1 MMPMLTRDEVHVR
14 LQEIFPDGA
23 PNRAYL
29 TRMLAASTVFVALY
43 IDATEGSGTMLGP
56 KHVYR
61 MTDEQA
67 ALVDDASRTA
77 YATGVLRTGS
87 QTEGRRWY
95 QDNTREPIR
104 DETLREGLV
113 AIGAVIER
121 TDLPT
126 TSSKPRYALKAS
138 FAALFDPALT
148 GEALQARIAAW
159 QAEALNKG
167 ALARLAIVRRGAGV
181 SADQVL
187 VTFPNGETRR
197 MKPGPSSEITK
208 AVVEVF
214 APAFLTAPAVVFLSE
229 SGNKVVA
236 RDDALARSIGLAI
249 QADKN
254 LPDTILVDL
263 GPVHPLLVFVEVV
276 ATDGPISQ
284 RRKEA
289 LEELVAEAGF
299 PELTTEE
306 WFGFYAPAK
315 TPKAVLQAANA
326 AINAALKDKAVM
338 DALAVVGL
346 IPRGS
351 TMEEMAASQASESK
365 HWGPLIKKIG
375 FTAES

>member
-1 MMPMLTRDEVHVR
+1 MMALLTREEVHAR
-14 LQEIFPDGA
+14 LQAIFPDGA

-43 IDATEGSGTMLGP
+43 VDAIEGSGTYLGP

-61 MTDEQA
+61 MTNEQA
-67 ALVDDASRTA
+67 AQVDDVSRTA
-77 YATGVLRTGS
+77 YTAGVLRTGAHI
-87 QTEGRRWY
+87 EGRRWY

-113 AIGAVIER
+113 AIGAVTER
-121 TDLPT
+121 TDLAT
-126 TSSKPRYALKAS
+126 TSSKPRYALKAG

-148 GEALQARIAAW
+148 GEALQVRIAAW

-181 SADQVL
+181 STDQVL

-214 APAFLTAPAVVFLSE
+214 ATAFLTDPAVVFLSE

-236 RDDALARSIGLAI
+236 RDDELARSIGLAI
-249 QADKN
+249 KADKN

-263 GPVHPLLVFVEVV
+263 GPAHPLLVFVEVV

-299 PELTTEE
+299 PAEHVAFVTAYLDRSAGPFKKTVDSLAWGSYA
-306 WFGFYAPAK
+306 WF
-315 TPKAVLQAANA
+315 AAEPERLVVFSEA
-326 AINAALKDKAVM
+326 TVP
-338 DALAVVGL
+338 LARRDHARRAGDD
-346 IPRGS
+346 
-351 TMEEMAASQASESK
+351 T
-365 HWGPLIKKIG
+365 
-375 FTAES
+375 

>member
-1 MMPMLTRDEVHVR
+1 MMPMLTRDEVHAR

-43 IDATEGSGTMLGP
+43 IDAIEGSGTMLGP

-138 FAALFDPALT
+138 FAALFDPALI
-148 GEALQARIAAW
+148 GGALQARIAAW
-159 QAEALNKG
+159 QTEALNKG
-167 ALARLAIVRRGAGV
+167 ALARLAIVRQGAGV

-263 GPVHPLLVFVEVV
+263 GPEHPLLVFVEVV

-299 PELTTEE
+299 PAEHVAFVTAYLDRSAGPFKKTVDSLAWGSYA
-306 WFGFYAPAK
+306 WF
-315 TPKAVLQAANA
+315 AAEPERLMVFSEA
-326 AINAALKDKAVM
+326 RESL
-338 DALAVVGL
+338 
-346 IPRGS
+346 RGR
-351 TMEEMAASQASESK
+351 
-365 HWGPLIKKIG
+365 P
-375 FTAES
+375 

>member
-1 MMPMLTRDEVHVR
+1 MTPLLTRENVHAR

-43 IDATEGSGTMLGP
+43 TDAVEGSGTYLGP

-67 ALVDDASRTA
+67 ARTDAADRA
-77 YATGVLRTGS
+77 GYATGVLRTGS
-87 QTEGRRWY
+87 QVEGRRWY

-113 AIGAVIER
+113 AIGAVTER
-121 TDLPT
+121 TDLAT
-126 TSSKPRYALKAS
+126 TSSKPRYALKAG
-138 FAALFDPALT
+138 FAALFDPDLA
-148 GEALQARIAAW
+148 GEVLQARIAAW

-214 APAFLTAPAVVFLSE
+214 APTFLADPAVLFLSE

-236 RDDALARSIGLAI
+236 RDDELARSIGLAI
-249 QADKN
+249 QADRN

-263 GPVHPLLVFVEVV
+263 GPTHPLLVFVEVV
-276 ATDGPISQ
+276 ATDGPISE

-289 LEELVAEAGF
+289 LEALVAETGF
-299 PELTTEE
+299 PAEHVAFVTAFLDRSAGPFKKTVDSLAWGSYA
-306 WFGFYAPAK
+306 WF
-315 TPKAVLQAANA
+315 AAEPER
-326 AINAALKDKAVM
+326 L
-338 DALAVVGL
+338 VVF
-346 IPRGS
+346 
-351 TMEEMAASQASESK
+351 SQAT
-365 HWGPLIKKIG
+365 GTLQGNI
-375 FTAES
+375 

>member
-1 MMPMLTRDEVHVR
+1 MMALLTREQVHER
-14 LQEIFPDGA
+14 LQEVFPEGA

-43 IDATEGSGTMLGP
+43 VDAVEGSGTYLGP

-67 ALVDDASRTA
+67 ARAEDASRAA
-77 YATGVLRTGS
+77 YASGVLRTGS
-87 QTEGRRWY
+87 QVEGRRWY

-121 TDLPT
+121 TDLAT

-148 GEALQARIAAW
+148 GEALQARITAW

-214 APAFLTAPAVVFLSE
+214 APAFLTDPAVVFLSE

-236 RDDALARSIGLAI
+236 RDDELARSIGLAI

-289 LEELVAEAGF
+289 LEDLVAEAGF
-299 PELTTEE
+299 PAEHVAFVTAYLDRSAGPFKKTVDSLAWGSYA
-306 WFGFYAPAK
+306 WF
-315 TPKAVLQAANA
+315 AAEPER
-326 AINAALKDKAVM
+326 L
-338 DALAVVGL
+338 VVFSEARETL
-346 IPRGS
+346 RGR
-351 TMEEMAASQASESK
+351 
-365 HWGPLIKKIG
+365 P
-375 FTAES
+375 

>member
-1 MMPMLTRDEVHVR
+1 MMPMLTRDEVHAR

-43 IDATEGSGTMLGP
+43 IDAIEGSGTMLGP

-67 ALVDDASRTA
+67 ALVDDASRSA
-77 YATGVLRTGS
+77 YAAGVLRTGS
-87 QTEGRRWY
+87 HTEGRRWY

-138 FAALFDPALT
+138 FAALFDPTLT
-148 GEALQARIAAW
+148 GEVLQARIAAW

-167 ALARLAIVRRGAGV
+167 ALARLAIVRQGAGV
-181 SADQVL
+181 SEDQVL
-187 VTFPNGETRR
+187 VTFPNGEARR

-299 PELTTEE
+299 PAEHVAFVTAYLDRSAGPFKKTVDSLAWGSYA
-306 WFGFYAPAK
+306 WF
-315 TPKAVLQAANA
+315 AAEPERLMVFSEIQEN
-326 AINAALKDKAVM
+326 L
-338 DALAVVGL
+338 
-346 IPRGS
+346 RGR
-351 TMEEMAASQASESK
+351 
-365 HWGPLIKKIG
+365 P
-375 FTAES
+375 

>member
-1 MMPMLTRDEVHVR
+1 MMALATREEVYAR
-14 LQEIFPDGA
+14 LQAIFPDGT
-23 PNRAYL
+23 PNRAYV
-29 TRMLAASTVFVALY
+29 TRMLAASTVFTALY
-43 IDATEGSGTMLGP
+43 VDAIEGSGTFLGP

-67 ALVDDASRTA
+67 AQDDDAVRAA

-87 QTEGRRWY
+87 RIEGRRWY

-113 AIGAVIER
+113 AIGAVTER

-126 TSSKPRYALKAS
+126 TSSKPRYALKAG

-148 GEALQARIAAW
+148 GEDLQARIAAW

-214 APAFLTAPAVVFLSE
+214 ATTFLADPAVVFLSE

-236 RDDALARSIGLAI
+236 RDDELARSIGLTI

-263 GPVHPLLVFVEVV
+263 GPAHPLLVFVEVV
-276 ATDGPISQ
+276 ATDGPVSE

-289 LEELVAEAGF
+289 LEQLVAAAGF
-299 PELTTEE
+299 PAEHVAFVTAYLDRSAGPFKKTVDSLAWGSYA
-306 WFGFYAPAK
+306 WF
-315 TPKAVLQAANA
+315 AAEPERLVVFSEA
-326 AINAALKDKAVM
+326 HGGLK
-338 DALAVVGL
+338 GR
-346 IPRGS
+346 P
-351 TMEEMAASQASESK
+351 
-365 HWGPLIKKIG
+365 
-375 FTAES
+375 

>member
-1 MMPMLTRDEVHVR
+1 MTPLLTREEVHAR
-14 LQEIFPDGA
+14 LQDIFPDGA

-43 IDATEGSGTMLGP
+43 IDAVEGSGTYLGP

-67 ALVDDASRTA
+67 ARTA
-77 YATGVLRTGS
+77 DADRTGYATGVLRTGS
-87 QTEGRRWY
+87 QVEGRRWY

-113 AIGAVIER
+113 AIGAVTER
-121 TDLPT
+121 TDLAT
-126 TSSKPRYALKAS
+126 TSSKPRYALKAG
-138 FAALFDPALT
+138 FAALFDPVLAY
-148 GEALQARIAAW
+148 EALQARIAAW

-214 APAFLTAPAVVFLSE
+214 APTFLADPAVLFLSE

-236 RDDALARSIGLAI
+236 RDDELARSIGLVI
-249 QADKN
+249 QADRN

-263 GPVHPLLVFVEVV
+263 GPTHPLLVFVEVV
-276 ATDGPISQ
+276 ATDGPISE

-289 LEELVAEAGF
+289 LEALVAETGF
-299 PELTTEE
+299 PAEHVAFVTAFLDRSAGPFKKTVDSLAWGSYA
-306 WFGFYAPAK
+306 WF
-315 TPKAVLQAANA
+315 AAEPER
-326 AINAALKDKAVM
+326 L
-338 DALAVVGL
+338 VVF
-346 IPRGS
+346 
-351 TMEEMAASQASESK
+351 SQAS
-365 HWGPLIKKIG
+365 GRLQGRP
-375 FTAES
+375 

>member
-1 MMPMLTRDEVHVR
+1 MIALATREEVHAR
-14 LQEIFPDGA
+14 LQSIFPEGT
-23 PNRAYL
+23 PNRAYI
-29 TRMLAASTVFVALY
+29 TRMLAANTVFTALY
-43 IDATEGSGTMLGP
+43 VDAIEGSGTFLGP

-67 ALVDDASRTA
+67 AQVDDADRAA

-87 QTEGRRWY
+87 RTEGRRWY

-113 AIGAVIER
+113 AIGAVTER

-126 TSSKPRYALKAS
+126 TSSKPRYTLKAR
-138 FAALFDPALT
+138 FAVLFDPALS
-148 GEALQARIAAW
+148 GEDLQARITAW

-197 MKPGPSSEITK
+197 MKPGPSSEITR

-214 APAFLTAPAVVFLSE
+214 APTFLTDPAVVFLSE

-236 RDDALARSIGLAI
+236 RDDELARSIGLTI

-263 GPVHPLLVFVEVV
+263 GPAHPLLVFVEVV
-276 ATDGPISQ
+276 ATDGPVSQ

-289 LEELVAEAGF
+289 LEELVAATGF
-299 PELTTEE
+299 PAEHVAFVTAFLDRSAGPFKKTVDSLAWGSYA
-306 WFGFYAPAK
+306 WF
-315 TPKAVLQAANA
+315 AAEPERLV
-326 AINAALKDKAVM
+326 IFSDT
-338 DALAVVGL
+338 
-346 IPRGS
+346 S
-351 TMEEMAASQASESK
+351 T
-365 HWGPLIKKIG
+365 KIAG
-375 FTAES
+375 KV

>member
-1 MMPMLTRDEVHVR
+1 MMPMLTRDDVHAR

-43 IDATEGSGTMLGP
+43 IDAIEGSGTMLGP

-148 GEALQARIAAW
+148 GEALQARIATW

-167 ALARLAIVRRGAGV
+167 ALARLAIVRQGAGA

-284 RRKEA
+284 RRKDA

-299 PELTTEE
+299 PAEHVAFVTAYLDRSAGPFKKTVDSLAWGSYA
-306 WFGFYAPAK
+306 WF
-315 TPKAVLQAANA
+315 AAEPER
-326 AINAALKDKAVM
+326 L
-338 DALAVVGL
+338 VVFSEARESL
-346 IPRGS
+346 RGR
-351 TMEEMAASQASESK
+351 
-365 HWGPLIKKIG
+365 P
-375 FTAES
+375 

>member
-299 PELTTEE
+299 PAEHVAFVTAYLDRSAGPFKKTVDSLAWGSYA
-306 WFGFYAPAK
+306 WF
-315 TPKAVLQAANA
+315 AAEPERLMVFSEA
-326 AINAALKDKAVM
+326 RESL
-338 DALAVVGL
+338 
-346 IPRGS
+346 RGR
-351 TMEEMAASQASESK
+351 
-365 HWGPLIKKIG
+365 P
-375 FTAES
+375 

>member
-1 MMPMLTRDEVHVR
+1 MMPLLTREEVHAR

-43 IDATEGSGTMLGP
+43 IDAVEGSGTYLGP

-67 ALVDDASRTA
+67 ARTDDAYRTD

-87 QTEGRRWY
+87 QVEGRRWY

-113 AIGAVIER
+113 AIGAVTER
-121 TDLPT
+121 TDLAT
-126 TSSKPRYALKAS
+126 TSSKPRYALKAG
-138 FAALFDPALT
+138 FAALFDPDLA
-148 GEALQARIAAW
+148 GEALQAQIATW
-159 QAEALNKG
+159 QGEALNKG

-214 APAFLTAPAVVFLSE
+214 APTFLADPAVLFLSE
-229 SGNKVVA
+229 SGNKVVT
-236 RDDALARSIGLAI
+236 RDDELARSIGLAI
-249 QADKN
+249 QADRN

-263 GPVHPLLVFVEVV
+263 GPTHPLLVFVEVV
-276 ATDGPISQ
+276 ATDGPISE

-289 LEELVAEAGF
+289 LEALVAETGF
-299 PELTTEE
+299 PAEHVAFVTAFLDRSAGPFKKTVDSLAWGSYA
-306 WFGFYAPAK
+306 WF
-315 TPKAVLQAANA
+315 AAEPER
-326 AINAALKDKAVM
+326 L
-338 DALAVVGL
+338 VVF
-346 IPRGS
+346 
-351 TMEEMAASQASESK
+351 SQAP
-365 HWGPLIKKIG
+365 GGLQGRP
-375 FTAES
+375 

>member
-1 MMPMLTRDEVHVR
+1 MMPMLTRDDVHAR

-167 ALARLAIVRRGAGV
+167 ALARLAIVRQGAGV

-299 PELTTEE
+299 PAEHVAFVTAYLDRSAGPFKKTVDSLAWGSYA
-306 WFGFYAPAK
+306 WF
-315 TPKAVLQAANA
+315 AAEPERLMVFSEA
-326 AINAALKDKAVM
+326 RESL
-338 DALAVVGL
+338 
-346 IPRGS
+346 RGR
-351 TMEEMAASQASESK
+351 
-365 HWGPLIKKIG
+365 P
-375 FTAES
+375 

>member
-1 MMPMLTRDEVHVR
+1 MMDDALLTREQVR
-14 LQEIFPDGA
+14 DRLLQVFPQGA
-23 PNRAYL
+23 ALRGNL
-29 TRMLAASTVFVALY
+29 TNPTAASTVFTALY
-43 IDATEGSGTMLGP
+43 IDAIAGSGEWLGP

-61 MTDEQA
+61 MTEEQA
-67 ALVDDASRTA
+67 AQTDPPSR
-77 YATGVLRTGS
+77 ATYVAAIRNPKGVVLGT
-87 QTEGRRWY
+87 RWY
-95 QDNTREPIR
+95 ADNTREGIR
-104 DETLREGLV
+104 DDTLREGLV

-121 TDLPT
+121 SGVPT
-126 TSSKPRYALKAS
+126 TSSKPRYALTAA
-138 FAALFDPALT
+138 FADLFNPALE
-148 GEALQARIAAW
+148 GEALAQAIANW

-181 SADQVL
+181 STDQVL

-214 APAFLTAPAVVFLSE
+214 APTFLTNPAVVFLSE

-236 RDDALARSIGLAI
+236 RDNELARSIGLAI

-263 GPVHPLLVFVEVV
+263 GLAHPLLVFVEVV

-299 PELTTEE
+299 PAEHVAFVTAYLDRSAGPFKKTVDSLAWGSYA
-306 WFGFYAPAK
+306 WF
-315 TPKAVLQAANA
+315 AAEPERLVVFSEVHGG
-326 AINAALKDKAVM
+326 LKGRA
-338 DALAVVGL
+338 
-346 IPRGS
+346 
-351 TMEEMAASQASESK
+351 
-365 HWGPLIKKIG
+365 
-375 FTAES
+375 

>member
-1 MMPMLTRDEVHVR
+1 MMPMLTRDEVHAR

-43 IDATEGSGTMLGP
+43 IDAIEGSGTMLGP

-67 ALVDDASRTA
+67 ALVDDASRSA
-77 YATGVLRTGS
+77 YAAGVLRTGS
-87 QTEGRRWY
+87 HTEGRRWY

-138 FAALFDPALT
+138 FAALFDPTLT
-148 GEALQARIAAW
+148 GEVLQARIAAW

-167 ALARLAIVRRGAGV
+167 ALARLAIVRQGAGV

-299 PELTTEE
+299 PAEHVAFVTAYLDRSAGPFKKTVDSLAWGSYA
-306 WFGFYAPAK
+306 WF
-315 TPKAVLQAANA
+315 AAEPERLMVFSETREN
-326 AINAALKDKAVM
+326 L
-338 DALAVVGL
+338 
-346 IPRGS
+346 RGR
-351 TMEEMAASQASESK
+351 
-365 HWGPLIKKIG
+365 P
-375 FTAES
+375 

>member
-1 MMPMLTRDEVHVR
+1 MMPMLTRDEVHAR

-29 TRMLAASTVFVALY
+29 IRMLAASTVFVALY
-43 IDATEGSGTMLGP
+43 IDAIEGSGAMLGP

-61 MTDEQA
+61 MTDEQS
-67 ALVDDASRTA
+67 ALVDDASRSA
-77 YATGVLRTGS
+77 YAAGVLRTGS
-87 QTEGRRWY
+87 PTEGRRWD
-95 QDNTREPIR
+95 QDNTRAPIR

-113 AIGAVIER
+113 SIGAVIER

-138 FAALFDPALT
+138 FAALFDPTLT
-148 GEALQARIAAW
+148 GEVLQARIAAW

-167 ALARLAIVRRGAGV
+167 ALARLAIVRQGAGV

-263 GPVHPLLVFVEVV
+263 GPAHPLLVFVEVV

-299 PELTTEE
+299 PAEHVAFVTAYLDRSAGPFKKTVDSLAWGSYA
-306 WFGFYAPAK
+306 WFAAEPERLVVFSEAK
-315 TPKAVLQAANA
+315 ESL
-326 AINAALKDKAVM
+326 
-338 DALAVVGL
+338 
-346 IPRGS
+346 RGR
-351 TMEEMAASQASESK
+351 
-365 HWGPLIKKIG
+365 P
-375 FTAES
+375 

>member
-1 MMPMLTRDEVHVR
+1 MMPMLTRDDVHAR

-23 PNRAYL
+23 PNRVYL

-43 IDATEGSGTMLGP
+43 IDAIEGSGTMLGP

-67 ALVDDASRTA
+67 VLVDDASRSA

-87 QTEGRRWY
+87 QIEGRRWY

-167 ALARLAIVRRGAGV
+167 ALARLAIVRQGAGA

-299 PELTTEE
+299 PAEHVAFVTAYLDRSAGPFKKTVDSLAWGSYA
-306 WFGFYAPAK
+306 WF
-315 TPKAVLQAANA
+315 AAEPER
-326 AINAALKDKAVM
+326 L
-338 DALAVVGL
+338 VVFSEARKSL
-346 IPRGS
+346 RGR
-351 TMEEMAASQASESK
+351 
-365 HWGPLIKKIG
+365 P
-375 FTAES
+375 

>member
-1 MMPMLTRDEVHVR
+1 MTPMLTREEVHAR
-14 LQEIFPDGA
+14 LQAIFPEGA

-29 TRMLAASTVFVALY
+29 TRMLAASAVFVALY
-43 IDATEGSGTMLGP
+43 VDAIEGRGTYLGP

-67 ALVDDASRTA
+67 ALVDDASRAA
-77 YATGVLRTGS
+77 YAGNVLRTGS
-87 QTEGRRWY
+87 HTDGKRWY

-113 AIGAVIER
+113 AIGAVTER
-121 TDLPT
+121 TDLAT
-126 TSSKPRYALKAS
+126 TSSKPRYALKAN
-138 FAALFDPALT
+138 FAALFDPALA
-148 GEALQARIAAW
+148 GEALQDRIAAW

-167 ALARLAIVRRGAGV
+167 ALARLAIVRRGGGV

-214 APAFLTAPAVVFLSE
+214 APAFLTEPAVVFLSE

-236 RDDALARSIGLAI
+236 RDDELARSIGLAI

-263 GPVHPLLVFVEVV
+263 GPAHPLLVFVEVV

-289 LEELVAEAGF
+289 LEVLVAEAGF
-299 PELTTEE
+299 PAEHVAFVTAYLDRSAGPFKKTVDSLAWGSYA
-306 WFGFYAPAK
+306 WFAAEPDRLIEFSDARRQL
-315 TPKAVLQAANA
+315 KA
-326 AINAALKDKAVM
+326 
-338 DALAVVGL
+338 
-346 IPRGS
+346 
-351 TMEEMAASQASESK
+351 
-365 HWGPLIKKIG
+365 
-375 FTAES
+375 

>member
-1 MMPMLTRDEVHVR
+1 MTPLLTREQVHVR

-43 IDATEGSGTMLGP
+43 IDAVEGSGTYLGP

-61 MTDEQA
+61 MTDERA
-67 ALVDDASRTA
+67 ARTDAADRAS

-87 QTEGRRWY
+87 QVEGRRWY

-113 AIGAVIER
+113 AIGAVTER
-121 TDLPT
+121 TDPAT
-126 TSSKPRYALKAS
+126 TSSKPRYALKAG
-138 FAALFDPALT
+138 FAALFDPDLAD
-148 GEALQARIAAW
+148 EALRVRIAAW

-197 MKPGPSSEITK
+197 MKPGPSSAITK

-214 APAFLTAPAVVFLSE
+214 APTFLTDPAVLFLSE

-236 RDDALARSIGLAI
+236 RDDELARSIGLAI
-249 QADKN
+249 QADRN

-263 GPVHPLLVFVEVV
+263 GPTHPLLVFVEVV
-276 ATDGPISQ
+276 ATDGPISE

-289 LEELVAEAGF
+289 LEALVAETGF
-299 PELTTEE
+299 PAEHVAFVTAFLDRSAGPFKKTVDSLAWGSYA
-306 WFGFYAPAK
+306 WFAAEPERLLIFSDAPRS
-315 TPKAVLQAANA
+315 L
-326 AINAALKDKAVM
+326 
-338 DALAVVGL
+338 G
-346 IPRGS
+346 G
-351 TMEEMAASQASESK
+351 
-365 HWGPLIKKIG
+365 
-375 FTAES
+375 

>member
-1 MMPMLTRDEVHVR
+1 MTPLLTREEVHAR

-43 IDATEGSGTMLGP
+43 IDAIEGSGTYLGP

-67 ALVDDASRTA
+67 ARTDDADRTA

-87 QTEGRRWY
+87 QVEGRRWY

-113 AIGAVIER
+113 AIGAVTER
-121 TDLPT
+121 TDLAT
-126 TSSKPRYALKAS
+126 TSSKPRYALKAG
-138 FAALFDPALT
+138 FAALFAPDLA
-148 GEALQARIAAW
+148 GAALQVQIAAW

-214 APAFLTAPAVVFLSE
+214 APTFLIDPAVLFLSE

-236 RDDALARSIGLAI
+236 RDDELARSIGLAI
-249 QADKN
+249 QADRN

-263 GPVHPLLVFVEVV
+263 GPTHPLLVFVEVV
-276 ATDGPISQ
+276 ATDGPISE

-289 LEELVAEAGF
+289 LEALVAETGF
-299 PELTTEE
+299 PAEHVAFVTAYLDRSAGPFKKTVDSLAWGSYA
-306 WFGFYAPAK
+306 WFAAEPERLVVFSQSSGG
-315 TPKAVLQAANA
+315 LQ
-326 AINAALKDKAVM
+326 
-338 DALAVVGL
+338 GR
-346 IPRGS
+346 P
-351 TMEEMAASQASESK
+351 
-365 HWGPLIKKIG
+365 
-375 FTAES
+375 

>member
-1 MMPMLTRDEVHVR
+1 MTPLLTRENVHAR

-43 IDATEGSGTMLGP
+43 TDAVEGSGTYLGP

-67 ALVDDASRTA
+67 ARTDAADRA
-77 YATGVLRTGS
+77 GYATGVLRTGS
-87 QTEGRRWY
+87 QVEGRRWY

-113 AIGAVIER
+113 AIGAVTER
-121 TDLPT
+121 TDLAT
-126 TSSKPRYALKAS
+126 TSSKPRYALKAG
-138 FAALFDPALT
+138 FAALFDPDLA
-148 GEALQARIAAW
+148 GEVLQARIAAW

-214 APAFLTAPAVVFLSE
+214 APTFLADPAVLFLSE

-236 RDDALARSIGLAI
+236 RDDELARSIGLAI
-249 QADKN
+249 QADRN

-263 GPVHPLLVFVEVV
+263 GPTHPLLVFVEVV
-276 ATDGPISQ
+276 ATDGPISE

-289 LEELVAEAGF
+289 LEALVAETGF
-299 PELTTEE
+299 PAGHVAFVTAFLDRSAGPFKKTVDSLAWGSYA
-306 WFGFYAPAK
+306 WFAAE
-315 TPKAVLQAANA
+315 PKRL
-326 AINAALKDKAVM
+326 
-338 DALAVVGL
+338 VVF
-346 IPRGS
+346 
-351 TMEEMAASQASESK
+351 SQAT
-365 HWGPLIKKIG
+365 GTLQGNI
-375 FTAES
+375 

>member
-1 MMPMLTRDEVHVR
+1 MMPMLTRDDVHAR

-43 IDATEGSGTMLGP
+43 IDAIEGSGTMLGP

-67 ALVDDASRTA
+67 VLVDDASRSA

-113 AIGAVIER
+113 AIGAVTER
-121 TDLPT
+121 TDLAT

-167 ALARLAIVRRGAGV
+167 ALARLAIVRQGAGV

-187 VTFPNGETRR
+187 VTFPNG
-197 MKPGPSSEITK
+197 
-208 AVVEVF
+208 
-214 APAFLTAPAVVFLSE
+214 
-229 SGNKVVA
+229 
-236 RDDALARSIGLAI
+236 
-249 QADKN
+249 
-254 LPDTILVDL
+254 
-263 GPVHPLLVFVEVV
+263 
-276 ATDGPISQ
+276 
-284 RRKEA
+284 
-289 LEELVAEAGF
+289 
-299 PELTTEE
+299 
-306 WFGFYAPAK
+306 
-315 TPKAVLQAANA
+315 
-326 AINAALKDKAVM
+326 
-338 DALAVVGL
+338 
-346 IPRGS
+346 
-351 TMEEMAASQASESK
+351 
-365 HWGPLIKKIG
+365 
-375 FTAES
+375 